1 MFRLLS
7 QSRLQFYLNVALDY
21 RLSTSGTVQ
30 DIPMALYYDAAPLLS
45 SSEQTGSLKSRVFN
59 SRDIKS
65 SPKQVYALVSEASKW
80 SSILTEVIEKS
91 QLLQYERKVCE
102 RSL

>member
-1 MFRLLS
+1 MS
-7 QSRLQFYLNVALDY
+7 
-21 RLSTSGTVQ
+21 
-30 DIPMALYYDAAPLLS
+30 LYYDAAPLLTS
-45 SSEQTGSLKSRVFN
+45 SDELKGSLKSRVFT
-59 SRDIKS
+59 SKDIKS

-91 QLLQYERKVCE
+91 QLLQYERNVRE